1 MLPQMPYPKHHVQ
14 FLPLEKE
21 IKTEKRSETFDKDD
35 ERSGVVSIE
44 GINKLTRTPQLG
56 KEGD

>member
-1 MLPQMPYPKHHVQ
+1 MPYPKHHVQ

-44 GINKLTRTPQLG
+44 GITKLARTPQLG